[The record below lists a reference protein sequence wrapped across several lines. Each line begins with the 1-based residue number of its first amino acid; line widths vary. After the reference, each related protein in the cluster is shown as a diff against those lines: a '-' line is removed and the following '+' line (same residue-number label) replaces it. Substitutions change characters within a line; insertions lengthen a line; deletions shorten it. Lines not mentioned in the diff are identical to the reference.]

1 MSRVSRAA
9 RREGKMRPLTGKLSR
24 LEWAENTPSV
34 TKGKSKMSRK
44 MSRSEECDAPGD
56 GNATA

>member
-1 MSRVSRAA
+1 VSRAA